1 MKILEKLKQVNIEKN
16 KEINKILS
24 LKKKYRIDFFKT
36 GKNKQLGV
44 FDNSKMILSGDYHFY
59 GIFQPDTKLWI
70 WATSIPGV
78 ETKQIKFI
86 QKLKAS
92 SYLFDSESDTKLNFY
107 FQLLTQDVLLITN
120 EEMLIWINELLL
132 YLSDDISIFN
142 PTNSESN
149 IQFISLVNIKEK
161 YI

>member
-92 SYLFDSESDTKLNFY
+92 S
-107 FQLLTQDVLLITN
+107 
-120 EEMLIWINELLL
+120 
-132 YLSDDISIFN
+132 
-142 PTNSESN
+142 
-149 IQFISLVNIKEK
+149 
-161 YI
+161 

>member
-86 QKLKAS
+86 QKLKES

-142 PTNSESN
+142 PANSESN